1 MNATPSRKYGS
12 DLRHLTKVDV
22 KDLEVGKFYY
32 IRMRN
37 KDKGPDVW
45 GAKIDFI
52 GKINMI
58 DNIGVSFDFM
68 YRRNADPRDG
78 APVWKKES
86 NRVLIL
92 AESLKHKNM
101 EDNTTF
107 YMDNKQQVA
116 HKHSTR
122 KTRKVGKK

>member
-58 DNIGVSFDFM
+58 DDVGVSFDFT
-68 YRRNADPRDG
+68 YRRNADPRNG
-78 APVWKKES
+78 ASAWKKEN

-92 AESLKHKNM
+92 AESLMHKNM

-107 YMDNKQQVA
+107 YTDNKQQIA
-116 HKHSTR
+116 HKQSTR

>member
-1 MNATPSRKYGS
+1 MNSTPSRKYGA

-58 DNIGVSFDFM
+58 DDVGISFDFM
-68 YRRNADPRDG
+68 YRRNADPRNG
-78 APVWKKES
+78 ASVWKKEN

-92 AESLKHKNM
+92 AESFKHKNM
-101 EDNTTF
+101 EDNTTL
-107 YMDNKQQVA
+107 YIDNKHPTVQ
-116 HKHSTR
+116 KPPTR
-122 KTRKVGKK
+122 KTRKAGKK